1 MTGGGEYE
9 PSPAGWVR
17 GQVERILAAGDSR
30 AVTLGGRPVVLVSML
45 GVSTGRVRKVPVM
58 RVEHDGR
65 YAVVA
70 SKGGSPR
77 NPEWVANL
85 RANPDVE
92 LLDGTEPQPM
102 RAREL
107 HGAERDQWWA
117 RSVAEFPAYGDYQLK
132 TTRLLPIFLLEPR

>member
-1 MTGGGEYE
+1 M
-9 PSPAGWVR
+9 R

-77 NPEWVANL
+77 NPKWVANL

-92 LLDGTEPQPM
+92 L
-102 RAREL
+102 
-107 HGAERDQWWA
+107 
-117 RSVAEFPAYGDYQLK
+117 S
-132 TTRLLPIFLLEPR
+132 